1 MAAPLNRPAF
11 DAYTKDEEIDKL
23 YGPGAAAQ
31 YRKML
36 LEAQQAYANQAA
48 APVER
53 TPAAPRQRGP
63 KNEPRA
69 LPKNRAVGGV
79 RRKDERREDFDA
91 RMNRG
96 VPRGARSG
104 AGGGLDEQLFID
116 EGMAPDEA
124 RLKAKILRSEGG
136 EAYRDP
142 KDGKIKT
149 RGVGQR
155 REVDLD
161 GRAAYDPI
169 RERQELMQRGREAVA
184 ARKEAQAADDFLV
197 KKREDAIRK
206 PGYVGGFANKYGT
219 GEIKTTTPEEFAK
232 RKPAMVTE
240 GRNVPVTNKMT
251 EVMGWMDDDQQDAG
265 MPASGFEQRLR
276 GVESQRKKLLSNS
289 KGGKAI
295 PLASQKYGA
304 GSGQIDPGTGRQM
317 IM

>member
-1 MAAPLNRPAF
+1 MAEQFNRPAF

-36 LEAQQAYANQAA
+36 LEAQQAYVNQAA
-48 APVER
+48 TPVER
-53 TPAAPRQRGP
+53 TPATPRQRGP
-63 KNEPRA
+63 KNEQRA
-69 LPKNRAVGGV
+69 MPKSRAVGGA
-79 RRKDERREDFDA
+79 RGKDESREEFAA

-184 ARKEAQAADDFLV
+184 AKREAQKAD
-197 KKREDAIRK
+197 KKLDVIQGMKSRI
-206 PGYVGGFANKYGT
+206 PGTVTGFANEKGW
-219 GEIKTTTPEEFAK
+219 GERKTLTPEQFAN
-232 RKPAMVTE
+232 RPAATVTE
-240 GRNVPVTNKMT
+240 GRNFPVTNKMT
-251 EVMGWMDDDQQDAG
+251 DVIDWMKKDQKQ
-265 MPASGFEQRLR
+265 MPVFKR
-276 GVESQRKKLLSNS
+276 
-289 KGGKAI
+289 
-295 PLASQKYGA
+295 
-304 GSGQIDPGTGRQM
+304 
-317 IM
+317 

>member
-1 MAAPLNRPAF
+1 MAEPLNRPAF

-36 LEAQQAYANQAA
+36 LEAQQAYVNQAA
-48 APVER
+48 TPVER

-79 RRKDERREDFDA
+79 RRKDERREDFEA
-91 RMNRG
+91 RMNRA

-149 RGVGQR
+149 RGVDQR
-155 REVDLD
+155 KDVLSST
-161 GRAAYDPI
+161 GRAYDPI
-169 RERQELMQRGREAVA
+169 RERKELMQRGREAVA
-184 ARKEAQAADDFLV
+184 ARKEAQAADNLLT

-206 PGYVGGFANKYGT
+206 PGYVGGFANKSGT
-219 GEIKTTTPEEFAK
+219 GEIKTTTKDKFDKRPAATTNVNRTLTPEEFSK
-232 RKPAMVTE
+232 RNTDPDVLRNRGQVSVPLREEMDFMKNDQAAELAAYKDAQARKAITKP
-240 GRNVPVTNKMT
+240 
-251 EVMGWMDDDQQDAG
+251 Q
-265 MPASGFEQRLR
+265 
-276 GVESQRKKLLSNS
+276 S
-289 KGGKAI
+289 KGF
-295 PLASQKYGA
+295 ASFFSRK
-304 GSGQIDPGTGRQM
+304 
-317 IM
+317 